1 MQRYNNSSKKPS
13 NISYFCGFLYQKDI
27 FHDKITPKCN
37 ILFRNI
43 TKMSL
48 QISSKNTVICLTVV
62 DTSSTM
68 LSMRKLKHG
77 K

>member
-1 MQRYNNSSKKPS
+1 MQYSVLK
-13 NISYFCGFLYQKDI
+13 Y
-27 FHDKITPKCN
+27 H
-37 ILFRNI
+37 
-43 TKMSL
+43 KMSS

>member
-1 MQRYNNSSKKPS
+1 
-13 NISYFCGFLYQKDI
+13 
-27 FHDKITPKCN
+27 
-37 ILFRNI
+37 
-43 TKMSL
+43 MSL

>member
-27 FHDKITPKCN
+27 FLRQNNVQMQYSVLKYH
-37 ILFRNI
+37 
-43 TKMSL
+43 KMSS
-48 QISSKNTVICLTVV
+48 QISSKNTVICLTVI

-68 LSMRKLKHG
+68 LSMRKLKRG